1 MARGVGIM
9 LAMKRVSCYNHCM
22 PYEARDPTELAA
34 ILAFYAEA
42 GVDCALDEVPHDHFV
57 EVPKPA
63 PVHLSQMPATAT
75 ASANRAAGMPDERD
89 LSVPRVLQRAVAPA
103 PESGRPALPSAAMAT
118 DDAASSATTLAR
130 GAMTLEALK
139 AALAGFEGC
148 ALKATAKN
156 LCFADGNERARVML
170 IGEAPGADE
179 DRQGL
184 PFVGVSGQLLDKMLA
199 AIGLVRASD
208 VYIANIV
215 PWRPPGNRTP
225 TPQEMMICKPF
236 IERQIE
242 LAAPDI
248 LVTIGAPS
256 SQALLGVKGIMAE
269 RGKWRD
275 YQVGNRI
282 IPALPTLHPAY
293 LLRNPI
299 AKRQAWAD
307 LRSLKAKLDGL
318 PPRG

>member
-1 MARGVGIM
+1 MA
-9 LAMKRVSCYNHCM
+9 L
-22 PYEARDPTELAA
+22 PETLAA
-34 ILAFYAEA
+34 ADLADVLAFYAEA
-42 GVDCALDEVPHDHFV
+42 GVDCALEETAQDRFMV
-57 EVPKPA
+57 E
-63 PVHLSQMPATAT
+63 
-75 ASANRAAGMPDERD
+75 ASAPRAAVPGPRSAADQAGQPRALNRAAAP
-89 LSVPRVLQRAVAPA
+89 VPA
-103 PESGRPALPSAAMAT
+103 PPRPAIGGAALSA
-118 DDAASSATTLAR
+118 DEVAAGAVQLAR
-130 GAMTLEALK
+130 AAATLDELK
-139 AALAGFEGC
+139 AALAGFDGC

-156 LCFADGNERARVML
+156 LCFADGNPGARLML
-170 IGEAPGADE
+170 VGEAPGADE
-179 DRQGL
+179 DRMGR
-184 PFVGVSGQLLDKMLA
+184 PFVGVSGQLLDRMLT
-199 AIGLVRASD
+199 AIGLTRATD

-225 TPQEMMICKPF
+225 TTQEMMICKPF

-275 YQVGNRI
+275 YSMGGRI
-282 IPALPTLHPAY
+282 IPAMPMLHPAY
-293 LLRNPI
+293 LLRTPI

-307 LRSLKAKLDGL
+307 LRALRAALEAL

>member
-1 MARGVGIM
+1 
-9 LAMKRVSCYNHCM
+9 M
-22 PYEARDPTELAA
+22 PNLCRRAIERLMHTAEALSPAELAD
-34 ILAFYAEA
+34 ILAFHAEA
-42 GVDCALDEVPHDHFV
+42 GVDIALDEVAHDRFV
-57 EVPKPA
+57 AVAQALASQRAAA
-63 PVHLSQMPATAT
+63 PETKMTNDQPGQPRALNRAQPAT
-75 ASANRAAGMPDERD
+75 
-89 LSVPRVLQRAVAPA
+89 
-103 PESGRPALPSAAMAT
+103 PEPPRPAITGAALSADEAAT
-118 DDAASSATTLAR
+118 TATQIARVATTLE
-130 GAMTLEALK
+130 GLK

-156 LCFADGNERARVML
+156 LCFADGNPAARVML
-170 IGEAPGADE
+170 VGEAPGADE
-179 DRQGL
+179 DRVGL

-199 AIGLVRASD
+199 AIGLTRATD

-225 TPQEMMICKPF
+225 TTQEMMICKPF

-275 YQVGNRI
+275 YRAGTRT
-282 IPALPTLHPAY
+282 IPAMPMLHPAY
-293 LLRNPI
+293 LLRTPI

-307 LRSLKAKLDGL
+307 LRALKAALEAL
-318 PPRG
+318 PSRG

>member
-1 MARGVGIM
+1 
-9 LAMKRVSCYNHCM
+9 M
-22 PYEARDPTELAA
+22 PSTDALTPAEIAD
-34 ILAFYAEA
+34 ILAFHAEA
-42 GVDCALDEVPHDHFV
+42 GVDCALDEVAHDRFV
-57 EVPKPA
+57 AQPLRGSGAPETKAVGDQAAQPRALIRAQLAAPEPA
-63 PVHLSQMPATAT
+63 RPAITGAALSADEAAATAT
-75 ASANRAAGMPDERD
+75 QLARA
-89 LSVPRVLQRAVAPA
+89 
-103 PESGRPALPSAAMAT
+103 
-118 DDAASSATTLAR
+118 ATTLDDLR
-130 GAMTLEALK
+130 T
-139 AALAGFEGC
+139 ALAGFEGC

-156 LCFADGNERARVML
+156 LCFADGNARARVML

-184 PFVGVSGQLLDKMLA
+184 PFVGVSGQLLDRMLA

-307 LRSLKAKLDGL
+307 LRSLKARIEGL

>member
-1 MARGVGIM
+1 
-9 LAMKRVSCYNHCM
+9 M
-22 PYEARDPTELAA
+22 PSMDTLTPAELAD
-34 ILAFYAEA
+34 ILAFHAEA
-42 GVDCALDEVPHDHFV
+42 GVDCALDEVAHDRLAAQ
-57 EVPKPA
+57 PPRGLAA
-63 PVHLSQMPATAT
+63 PETKAGGDQAAQPRALIRAQPPATEPARPAIAGAALSADEAAAT
-75 ASANRAAGMPDERD
+75 AAQMARA
-89 LSVPRVLQRAVAPA
+89 
-103 PESGRPALPSAAMAT
+103 
-118 DDAASSATTLAR
+118 ATTLDDLR
-130 GAMTLEALK
+130 
-139 AALAGFEGC
+139 AALAAFEGC

-184 PFVGVSGQLLDKMLA
+184 PFVGVSGQLLDMMLA

-269 RGKWRD
+269 RGKWRE
-275 YQVGNRI
+275 YHIGNRI

-307 LRSLKAKLDGL
+307 LRSLKARLEGL

>member
-1 MARGVGIM
+1 
-9 LAMKRVSCYNHCM
+9 M
-22 PYEARDPTELAA
+22 PATDTLSPAELAD
-34 ILAFYAEA
+34 ILAFHAEA
-42 GVDCALDEVPHDHFV
+42 GVDHALDEVAHDRFGA
-57 EVPKPA
+57 VPEIKAVTDQRAAQPA
-63 PVHLSQMPATAT
+63 PRALNRVQPAAPEPPRPAMAGAALSADEAAQGATAL
-75 ASANRAAGMPDERD
+75 ARA
-89 LSVPRVLQRAVAPA
+89 
-103 PESGRPALPSAAMAT
+103 
-118 DDAASSATTLAR
+118 ATTLD
-130 GAMTLEALK
+130 ELK
-139 AALAGFEGC
+139 AALASFEGC

-156 LCFADGNERARVML
+156 LCFADGNPAARIML

-179 DRQGL
+179 DRMGL
-184 PFVGVSGQLLDKMLA
+184 PFVGVSGQLLDRMLG
-199 AIGLVRASD
+199 AIGLKRATD

-225 TPQEMMICKPF
+225 TTQEMMICKPF

-275 YQVGNRI
+275 YRAGARA
-282 IPALPTLHPAY
+282 IPAMPMLHPAY
-293 LLRNPI
+293 LLRTPI

-307 LRSLKAKLDGL
+307 LRALKAAFEAL
-318 PPRG
+318 PQRM

>member
-1 MARGVGIM
+1 
-9 LAMKRVSCYNHCM
+9 MK
-22 PYEARDPTELAA
+22 AA
-34 ILAFYAEA
+34 
-42 GVDCALDEVPHDHFV
+42 
-57 EVPKPA
+57 
-63 PVHLSQMPATAT
+63 
-75 ASANRAAGMPDERD
+75 
-89 LSVPRVLQRAVAPA
+89 
-103 PESGRPALPSAAMAT
+103 
-118 DDAASSATTLAR
+118 LAR
-130 GAMTLEALK
+130 GAMTLEDLR
-139 AALAGFEGC
+139 AALAGFDGC

-184 PFVGVSGQLLDKMLA
+184 PFVGVSGQLLDRMLA
-199 AIGLVRASD
+199 AIGLVRATD

-275 YQVGNRI
+275 YRVGNRI

-293 LLRNPI
+293 LLRNPV

-307 LRSLKAKLDGL
+307 LRSLKLRLDGL

>member
-1 MARGVGIM
+1 MPAEFHEPS
-9 LAMKRVSCYNHCM
+9 KRREPS
-22 PYEARDPTELAA
+22 ELAE
-34 ILAFYAEA
+34 ILAFHAEA
-42 GVDCALDEVPHDHFV
+42 GVDCALDEVPHDRFA
-57 EVPKPA
+57 EASKQAAA
-63 PVHLSQMPATAT
+63 PVSGSVGKASSTDKTLATDTTLANEMAT
-75 ASANRAAGMPDERD
+75 ERD
-89 LSVPRVLQRAVAPA
+89 PSAPRVLQRAVALA
-103 PESGRPALPSAAMAT
+103 PESQRPAPAAAAMST
-118 DDAASSATTLAR
+118 DDAASSATALAR
-130 GAMTLEALK
+130 AATTLDALR
-139 AALAGFEGC
+139 AALASFEGC

-156 LCFADGNERARVML
+156 LCFADGNPHARVML

-184 PFVGVSGQLLDKMLA
+184 PFVGVSGQLLDRMLA
-199 AIGLVRASD
+199 AIGLARASD

-225 TPQEMMICKPF
+225 TPQEMLICKPF

-242 LAAPDI
+242 LAAPDM

-275 YQVGNRI
+275 YRVGNRL

-307 LRSLKAKLDGL
+307 LRSLKARFDTL
-318 PPRG
+318 PPRA